1 MRVTRLDGCGSVVEG
16 PSASVVSD
24 GFVTV
29 GLTAQT
35 DEGTTISVTNA
46 AGDICILDE
55 PCPKFT
61 GYEITVEFCSVNP
74 ALYEIMTGQTPV
86 FDATTPEPN
95 AVGFRMNAGIDA
107 CDSGFALEVWSQV
120 PTAVCEPGAG
130 VNYGYFLVPFVKGGV
145 ISDFT
150 IGNDAINFTLS
161 AARSKDGSNWGV
173 GPYDVTMNGDTPAVE
188 SPLLEPID
196 PKDHLHMQLTT
207 VPPPEPVCDYV
218 EVVIP

>member
-1 MRVTRLDGCGSVVEG
+1 
-16 PSASVVSD
+16 
-24 GFVTV
+24 
-29 GLTAQT
+29 
-35 DEGTTISVTNA
+35 
-46 AGDICILDE
+46 
-55 PCPKFT
+55 
-61 GYEITVEFCSVNP
+61 
-74 ALYEIMTGQTPV
+74 
-86 FDATTPEPN
+86 
-95 AVGFRMNAGIDA
+95 
-107 CDSGFALEVWSQV
+107 LEVWSQV

-161 AARSKDGSNWGV
+161 GARSKDGSNWGV
-173 GPYDVTMNGDTPAVE
+173 GPYDVVMDGAVPPVE
-188 SPLLEPID
+188 SPLLEAID